1 MPCSSSSHSY
11 LVNSQS
17 SAKNPGSPH
26 TRLGWSWACRV
37 HSSCSL
43 GLGRSRGPGPQ
54 RHRSVPS
61 SALVSPT
68 SFLQAKS
75 TAQGNSSQQ
84 WGSKPAH
91 RLGAQFHVLTQ
102 KRRHSHQNQPN
113 CSWWDWNPKARPRK
127 DLPLLGT
134 LQHGSG
140 GSPGSNLCV
149 VWVRAEAWHGS
160 DVSISHCIALWCGGG
175 EWLQISRWSCL
186 TLYLWLNM
194 HWTKEEDWL
203 TD

>member
-1 MPCSSSSHSY
+1 MPCTF
-11 LVNSQS
+11 LVL
-17 SAKNPGSPH
+17 PR
-26 TRLGWSWACRV
+26 TRKEQRSWTPAIP
-37 HSSCSL
+37 L
-43 GLGRSRGPGPQ
+43 
-54 RHRSVPS
+54 
-61 SALVSPT
+61 
-68 SFLQAKS
+68 
-75 TAQGNSSQQ
+75 SSQLCFGVSNQ
-84 WGSKPAH
+84 LSPSQIYCPGEQLSAMGLQPAH